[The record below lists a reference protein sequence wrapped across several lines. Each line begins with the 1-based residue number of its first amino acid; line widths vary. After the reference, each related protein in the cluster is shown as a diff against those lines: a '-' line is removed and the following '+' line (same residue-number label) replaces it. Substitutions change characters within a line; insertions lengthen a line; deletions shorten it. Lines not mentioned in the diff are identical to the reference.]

1 MHDGYVYTFALTN
14 AVDGPAAQLL
24 NEALATLP
32 PVKRAA
38 YVPVVTDE
46 AAAAIADELRDAEL
60 LILAAAGN
68 TRPIDAWAAAA
79 LSRSAAPVTGLAVV
93 FGWGISSDDLQLL
106 TGRLVRGGLQIAHA
120 QLHDGPP
127 DAAFHSMLRRVYA
140 AARQRCSLP
149 PLPHDWTA
157 EEE

>member
-1 MHDGYVYTFALTN
+1 MHDGYVYTFGLTN
-14 AVDGPAAQLL
+14 TVEGRAAQLL
-24 NEALATLP
+24 NEALAALP

-38 YVPVVTDE
+38 YVPLVTDE
-46 AAAAIADELRDAEL
+46 AAAAIDAELRDAEL
-60 LILAAAGN
+60 LILAAAGH
-68 TRPIDAWAAAA
+68 TQPIDVWAAAA
-79 LSRSAAPVTGLAVV
+79 LSRTAGPVSGLAVV
-93 FGWGISSDDLQLL
+93 FGCGISCDDLQLL

-127 DAAFHSMLRRVYA
+127 DPAFRSVLRRAYA